1 MQPNLLE
8 DMKIN
13 HFHAHL
19 RGLALKT
26 FKNIQRT
33 PTTTLEDI
41 LKVFRRKYVKP
52 ESSASAKHR
61 FNRLFFDPENQ
72 KLPNFLEELEESAEK
87 AFGVNAHQMIENLLY
102 AKMPP
107 HLKKSIN
114 QAYLENGT
122 YNQIVKHLER
132 EMGLNV
138 LESDE
143 SMVKTQMTATKKE
156 QKTEKTN
163 KKQTDKPKTQTPK
176 SVPNKTLKDGQR
188 RYCKEEGH
196 VMNDCPKLAKRRKRQ
211 EDPDAD
217 KCENC
222 NTPGHTEENCYF
234 GEKMENR
241 PPKWNFTEAQK
252 KIIENYKQAKKHIK
266 PKMERL
272 QQSSSKDLN

>member
-1 MQPNLLE
+1 MKNERFEYFEDLFHTTLRMQPKLTE

-41 LKVFRRKYVKP
+41 FKVFRRKYVKP

-72 KLPNFLEELEESAEK
+72 KLPDFLEELKESAEK

-107 HLKKSIN
+107 HLKKFNI

-132 EMGLNV
+132 EMELNG
-138 LESDE
+138 LESDDTL
-143 SMVKTQMTATKKE
+143 VKTQITATKKRT
-156 QKTEKTN
+156 KSRKKLTKN
-163 KKQTDKPKTQTPK
+163 KLINPK
-176 SVPNKTLKDGQR
+176 
-188 RYCKEEGH
+188 H
-196 VMNDCPKLAKRRKRQ
+196 KRQ
-211 EDPDAD
+211 NQSQTRPL
-217 KCENC
+217 
-222 NTPGHTEENCYF
+222 
-234 GEKMENR
+234 KMANVV
-241 PPKWNFTEAQK
+241 
-252 KIIENYKQAKKHIK
+252 IAKKRAI
-266 PKMERL
+266 
-272 QQSSSKDLN
+272 